1 MHLLLAE
8 IDMETPTRHMEMG
21 WDEGSVGTCS
31 RNNFELFEGHQKVFR
46 CFRSCTFSWELG
58 RGEGNS
64 KGFSEVALKFSRSS
78 EATKCD
84 FDIEIK

>member
-1 MHLLLAE
+1 MGW
-8 IDMETPTRHMEMG
+8 MGWMG

-31 RNNFELFEGHQKVFR
+31 RNNSELFEGHQKVFS
-46 CFRSCTFSWELG
+46 CFPSCTFSWELG